1 MLKALSDK
9 GFWHFEFSQNH
20 TKNRQNLTA
29 KRTVRAK
36 NPFGVRLQKM
46 QKRLRKQ
53 RKTLENTGFSRAM
66 AQEEGFEPPWALT
79 P

>member
-46 QKRLRKQ
+46 QKKDCENKEKPLKILDFQGQWRRK
-53 RKTLENTGFSRAM
+53 RDSNPRGL
-66 AQEEGFEPPWALT
+66 
-79 P
+79 